1 MPKGYWVVRL
11 DVNDA
16 DAFKRYQELIGA
28 ATDKYDARYLIRGGA
43 FEAVEGSARARNVVI
58 EFPSYQA
65 ARDCYHSPE
74 YAQPLAIRKRAA
86 EADFLII
93 EGLNEL

>member
-11 DVNDA
+11 DVSGA
-16 DAFKRYQELIGA
+16 EAFKRYQELIGA
-28 ATDKYDARYLIRGGA
+28 ATEKYGARYLVRGGE
-43 FEAVEGSARARNVVI
+43 FEVVEGTSRSRNVVV

-65 ARDCYHSPE
+65 ALDCYNSAE
-74 YAQPLAIRKRAA
+74 YAEPLAIRRKAA

-93 EGLNEL
+93 EGMNDR